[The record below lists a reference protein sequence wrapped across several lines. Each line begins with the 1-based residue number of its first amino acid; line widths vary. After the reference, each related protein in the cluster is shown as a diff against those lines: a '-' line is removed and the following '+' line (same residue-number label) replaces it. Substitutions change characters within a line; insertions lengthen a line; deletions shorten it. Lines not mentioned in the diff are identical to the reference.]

1 MENPAYK
8 GEPTM
13 DPNVKQALD
22 TTLKNWQSMTSYQS
36 DEKEAVADQFQSS
49 FYVFIEAVRVWTLGL
64 DDMPQT
70 LDDMLEIPMIQEI
83 FDLLPAPLHLNFET
97 ELELILDGVEREEE
111 DKYD

>member
-1 MENPAYK
+1 
-8 GEPTM
+8 M

-22 TTLKNWQSMTSYQS
+22 TTLHNWQGMTSYQS

-49 FYVFIEAVRVWTLGL
+49 FYVFIEAVRDWALGL
-64 DDMPQT
+64 EAMPQT
-70 LDDMLEIPMIQEI
+70 LDELLELKIIQEI

-97 ELELILDGVEREEE
+97 ELELILDGVERFDE